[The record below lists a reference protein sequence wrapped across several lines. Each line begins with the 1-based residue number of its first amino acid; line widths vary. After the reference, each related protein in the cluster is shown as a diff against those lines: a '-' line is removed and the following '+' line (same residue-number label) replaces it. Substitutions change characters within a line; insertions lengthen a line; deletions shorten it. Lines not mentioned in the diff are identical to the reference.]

1 MYRILFVLGLALTGF
16 AFAYAA
22 TGPWNVSPFG
32 LLATVWIPGGEFT
45 VGPDSDLG
53 WSDEKLGHLVRVDG
67 FWMDESDVT
76 NAQLGTSAEKND
88 HLGQWNCVVDRGSVS
103 ATAAAE

>member
-22 TGPWNVSPFG
+22 TRSWNVSPSG
-32 LLATVWIPGGEFT
+32 PLVTVWIPGGEFT

-53 WSDEKLGHLVRVDG
+53 WSDENLGHRVRVDA
-67 FWMDESDVT
+67 FWMDEADVT
-76 NAQLGTSAEKND
+76 NAQLGTSAEKMI
-88 HLGQWNCVVDRGSVS
+88 
-103 ATAAAE
+103 T